1 MYVYVTVTVVLLLL
15 KRTVLQ
21 DFRPSF
27 LSKILPKQAKTVL
40 EIFLV
45 FTKIF
50 MNIV

>member
-15 KRTVLQ
+15 

-27 LSKILPKQAKTVL
+27 LSKILPKQAKKVF